1 MCQAILDT
9 SPINGVPN
17 MKVQML
23 SGIVFRDADTKKC
36 TAHGAGEIIE
46 VSEVDAKILI
56 AEGSAVALQDE
67 APAEK
72 PKRTTKV
79 V

>member
-1 MCQAILDT
+1 
-9 SPINGVPN
+9 

-23 SGIVFRDADTKKC
+23 SGIVFRDAATKAC
-36 TAHGAGEIIE
+36 TPYQAGDIIE
-46 VSEVDAKILI
+46 VSDADAKILI
-56 AEGSAVALQDE
+56 DEGSAVAVE
-67 APAEK
+67 SEPTEK

>member
-1 MCQAILDT
+1 
-9 SPINGVPN
+9 
-17 MKVQML
+17 MKIQML
-23 SGIVFRDADTKKC
+23 SGIVFRNPETKEC
-36 TAHGAGEIIE
+36 TPYGAGDIID
-46 VSEVDAKILI
+46 VSEAEAKQLI
-56 AEGSAVALQDE
+56 DEGSAVALENE

>member
-1 MCQAILDT
+1 
-9 SPINGVPN
+9 

-23 SGIVFRDADTKKC
+23 SGIVFRDAETKKC

-56 AEGSAVALQDE
+56 AEGSAVVVE
-67 APAEK
+67 SEPTEK

>member
-1 MCQAILDT
+1 
-9 SPINGVPN
+9 
-17 MKVQML
+17 MKIQML
-23 SGIVFRDADTKKC
+23 SGIVFRNAETKEC
-36 TAHGAGEIIE
+36 TPYSAGEIID
-46 VSEVDAKILI
+46 VSEAEAKQLI
-56 AEGSAVALQDE
+56 AEGSAVALENE

>member
-1 MCQAILDT
+1 
-9 SPINGVPN
+9 

-23 SGIVFRDADTKKC
+23 SGIVFRDAATKAC
-36 TAHGAGEIIE
+36 TTYQAGDIIE

-56 AEGSAVALQDE
+56 AEGSAVAVE
-67 APAEK
+67 SEPTEK

>member
-1 MCQAILDT
+1 
-9 SPINGVPN
+9 
-17 MKVQML
+17 MKIQML
-23 SGIVFRDADTKKC
+23 SGIVFRNAETKEC
-36 TAHGAGEIIE
+36 TAYGAGEIID
-46 VSEVDAKILI
+46 VSEAEAKQLI
-56 AEGSAVALQDE
+56 DEGSAVALENE